1 MRLPI
6 ILDTDPGI
14 DDAAAI
20 AAALFAPE
28 LDLQLMTTV
37 AGNVSVEKTTRNALQ
52 LLHFWNADVPLA
64 QGASMPLVRPLRD
77 AASVHG
83 ESGMEGYDFVEHQR
97 QPLAKPAFQ
106 AIRDA
111 LMHAAEPIT
120 LVAIGPLTNIALL
133 LTQYP
138 ECVFNIR
145 RLVIMGGSAG
155 RGNFTP
161 NAEFNI
167 AIDPEAA
174 AKVFHSGLEIVMC
187 GLDVTNRALLAA
199 DYLATLPTLN
209 QTGKM
214 LHALFS
220 HYRSGSM
227 SSGLRM
233 HDLCAIAWLARR
245 NCSLSS
251 RALWRWRRRGLDRR
265 HHGGGYRRTTGPAGE
280 RPGGAGYRRRRVSAL
295 GGGGDC
301 PGAVIYHSIF
311 KERSNDLW
319 TGVFERLERD
329 L

>member
-20 AAALFAPE
+20 AAALFAPQ

-64 QGASMPLVRPLRD
+64 QGAATPLLRSLRD
-77 AASVHG
+77 AAYVHG
-83 ESGMEGYDFVEHQR
+83 ESGMEGYDFVEHDR
-97 QPLAKPAFQ
+97 QPLAKPAFI
-106 AIRDA
+106 ALRDA
-111 LMHAAEPIT
+111 LMSAPEPIT

-133 LTQYP
+133 LMHYP
-138 ECVFNIR
+138 ECTFNIR

-167 AIDPEAA
+167 AVDPEAA
-174 AKVFHSGLEIVMC
+174 ARVVQSGIEIVMC
-187 GLDVTNRALLAA
+187 GLDVTNQAMLTP

-209 QTGKM
+209 RTGKM

-220 HYRSGSM
+220 HYRSGTM
-227 SSGLRM
+227 RTGVRM
-233 HDLCAIAWLARR
+233 HDLCAIAWLVRPDLFTMKPCFVAVETQGDYTAGTTVVDIEGRMNR
-245 NCSLSS
+245 PANVQV
-251 RALWRWRRRGLDRR
+251 ALDIN
-265 HHGGGYRRTTGPAGE
+265 
-280 RPGGAGYRRRRVSAL
+280 VSGFQQWVAEVLAL
-295 GGGGDC
+295 A
-301 PGAVIYHSIF
+301 P
-311 KERSNDLW
+311 
-319 TGVFERLERD
+319 
-329 L
+329 

>member
-28 LDLQLMTTV
+28 LDLKLISTV
-37 AGNVSVEKTTRNALQ
+37 AGNVSLEKTTRNALQ
-52 LLHFWNADVPLA
+52 LLHFWQAEIPVA
-64 QGASMPLVRPLRD
+64 QGAATPLLRPLRN

-97 QPLAKPAFQ
+97 QPLAKPSFQ
-106 AIRDA
+106 VIRDV
-111 LMHAAEPIT
+111 LMASAEPVT

-133 LTQYP
+133 LTHYP
-138 ECVFNIR
+138 ECRFNIR
-145 RLVIMGGSAG
+145 RLVMMGGSAG

-161 NAEFNI
+161 NAEFNM

-174 AKVFHSGLEIVMC
+174 ARVFDSGLEIVMC
-187 GLDVTNRALLAA
+187 GLDVTNLATLTP
-199 DYLATLPTLN
+199 DYLDTLPTLN

-227 SSGLRM
+227 STGLRM
-233 HDLCAIAWLARR
+233 HDLCAIAWLARPEIFTLKPCFVAVETQGTYTAGTTVVDIDGR
-245 NCSLSS
+245 FGKPANAQVALGIDIDAFRAWVAEVFS
-251 RALWRWRRRGLDRR
+251 RA
-265 HHGGGYRRTTGPAGE
+265 P
-280 RPGGAGYRRRRVSAL
+280 
-295 GGGGDC
+295 
-301 PGAVIYHSIF
+301 
-311 KERSNDLW
+311 
-319 TGVFERLERD
+319 
-329 L
+329 